1 MSVWQ
6 ALSSCQTAYPTSLH
20 LTPVVTW
27 YNKTVEGVLI
37 EQKNWEAFQSLCR
50 EKKQRYCIETLWND
64 VLKEANGFFFF
75 FFKISVFIYLS
86 SKSVWVISLW
96 FLYQI
101 YQEDNAVP
109 VYTTLISSHRW
120 LFACIG
126 MTVAGI
132 TTISVSPKVYIK
144 SKTLD

>member
-50 EKKQRYCIETLWND
+50 EKKQRNCIETLWND

-109 VYTTLISSHRW
+109 VYTNLISSHRW